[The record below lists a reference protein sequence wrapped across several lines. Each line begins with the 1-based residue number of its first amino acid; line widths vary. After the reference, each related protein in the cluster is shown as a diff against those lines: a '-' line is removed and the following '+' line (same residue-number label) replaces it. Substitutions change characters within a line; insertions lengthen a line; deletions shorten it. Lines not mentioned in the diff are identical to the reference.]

1 MGLFSQT
8 RSEVLD
14 NHMTNYVIIG
24 GGIYGCS
31 VAWELAKKGED
42 VLLLEAKTIASGASG
57 GLGERGVRANG
68 RDLREL
74 PLMRLAYDI
83 WPSLQDGIGGL
94 TGYRRL
100 GHLHLIEREENL
112 AGASA
117 QVWMQ
122 NQQGIESHL
131 LSAAELRELEP
142 HLSENVIA
150 AIYCPKDGVADH
162 TATTRAVANAAAT
175 HGAQII
181 ENAPVTGMTRERD
194 RVVSVS
200 ATINGEPS
208 EIAVGKQ
215 VILLS
220 NSHIAPFFRE
230 QLGLQLPIWRMLPQ
244 VMALEARI
252 TPPMTHLIG
261 HAHRTLAIKPLPDGR
276 VMISGGWR
284 GRWSEATGQG
294 EPIPEQVEG
303 NRRDAVAVYPALA
316 DLPVDEVFTDRAEMV
331 SIDGIPIIDTLPG
344 ASNMLVGVGWSGHGW
359 AISPAVSKL
368 MADWVLTG
376 ERPGLLAAFSYGRF
390 LNSRVVTFLSCQ

>member
-8 RSEVLD
+8 ISEALD

-24 GGIYGCS
+24 GGICGCS
-31 VAWELAKKGED
+31 VAWELAKQGAD

-74 PLMRLAYDI
+74 PLVRLAYDI
-83 WPSLQDGIGGL
+83 WPSLQDDIGGF

-100 GHLHLIEREENL
+100 GHLHLIEREEDL

-122 NQQGIESHL
+122 NQHGIQSHL
-131 LSAAELRELEP
+131 LSAVELRELEP

-162 TATTRAVANAAAT
+162 TATTRAMANAAAT

-200 ATINGEPS
+200 ATINGEPA
-208 EIAVGKQ
+208 EIAVANK
-215 VILLS
+215 S
-220 NSHIAPFFRE
+220 FCC
-230 QLGLQLPIWRMLPQ
+230 
-244 VMALEARI
+244 RI
-252 TPPMTHLIG
+252 
-261 HAHRTLAIKPLPDGR
+261 RTLLPFCENNWDCSCRYG
-276 VMISGGWR
+276 
-284 GRWSEATGQG
+284 ACC
-294 EPIPEQVEG
+294 
-303 NRRDAVAVYPALA
+303 RR
-316 DLPVDEVFTDRAEMV
+316 
-331 SIDGIPIIDTLPG
+331 
-344 ASNMLVGVGWSGHGW
+344 
-359 AISPAVSKL
+359 
-368 MADWVLTG
+368 
-376 ERPGLLAAFSYGRF
+376 
-390 LNSRVVTFLSCQ
+390 